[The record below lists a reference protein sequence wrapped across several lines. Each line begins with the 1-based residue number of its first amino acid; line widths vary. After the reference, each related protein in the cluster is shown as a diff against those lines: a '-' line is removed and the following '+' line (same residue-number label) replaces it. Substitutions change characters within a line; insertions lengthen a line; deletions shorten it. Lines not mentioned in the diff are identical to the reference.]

1 MKRRAVRVL
10 LAALGLA
17 LAPIGGGVVA
27 GAGAVDIAPHRAL
40 YTMSLGT
47 AKQNGGVVAA
57 RGSMVFEWGE
67 TCDGWTV
74 EQRYK
79 LRLRYAEASAGGG
92 AGDGEI
98 EISSNFVTWESKDG
112 LRYRFYQKKLKNGA
126 LDGETRGE
134 ARLDGKGQ
142 GGKVEFSKPA
152 ASAIDLAPG
161 VIFPT
166 AHTMLLLERAQS
178 GEQFVAQPVFDGAS
192 EENAAVVSAVIGGSQ
207 SAAASAAEEPIKNA
221 LLARPSWRVR
231 LAFFSAD
238 STTDK
243 PDYELGMRLLDN
255 GVSRDMVLD
264 YSEFAIKAKLDEI
277 EALPKPSC

>member
-1 MKRRAVRVL
+1 
-10 LAALGLA
+10 
-17 LAPIGGGVVA
+17 
-27 GAGAVDIAPHRAL
+27 
-40 YTMSLGT
+40 
-47 AKQNGGVVAA
+47 
-57 RGSMVFEWGE
+57 
-67 TCDGWTV
+67 
-74 EQRYK
+74 
-79 LRLRYAEASAGGG
+79 
-92 AGDGEI
+92 
-98 EISSNFVTWESKDG
+98 
-112 LRYRFYQKKLKNGA
+112 
-126 LDGETRGE
+126 
-134 ARLDGKGQ
+134 
-142 GGKVEFSKPA
+142 
-152 ASAIDLAPG
+152 
-161 VIFPT
+161 
-166 AHTMLLLERAQS
+166 MLLLERAQS

>member
-1 MKRRAVRVL
+1 MTFRPARVL
-10 LAALGLA
+10 LAVLLLSLA
-17 LAPIGGGVVA
+17 LIGR
-27 GAGAVDIAPHRAL
+27 AGAVDIAPHRAL
-40 YTMSLGT
+40 YSMSLTT
-47 AKQNGGVVAA
+47 AKQNSGVVAA

-79 LRLRYAEASAGGG
+79 LRMHYAEDSEV
-92 AGDGEI
+92 EI
-98 EISSNFVTWESKDG
+98 ASNFITWESKDG

-134 ARLDGKGQ
+134 AHLDGKGK

-152 ASAIDLAPG
+152 VNTIDLAPG

-166 AHTMLLLERAQS
+166 AHTLLLLERAQS

-192 EENAAVVSAVIGGSQ
+192 DENAGVVSAVIGGAQ
-207 SAAASAAEEPIKNA
+207 TAAAGSAEEPVKNA
-221 LLARPSWRVR
+221 LLARQSWRVR

-238 STTDK
+238 SIADK